1 VYKLDR
7 ENLESE
13 RDSLLFDRDERINE
27 LTAQLEEMQDD
38 YNRPE
43 PAINEDSGEVE
54 ELKLANEQL
63 SKEADENE
71 LEMNQLRL

>member
-1 VYKLDR
+1 
-7 ENLESE
+7 
-13 RDSLLFDRDERINE
+13 
-27 LTAQLEEMQDD
+27 MQDD